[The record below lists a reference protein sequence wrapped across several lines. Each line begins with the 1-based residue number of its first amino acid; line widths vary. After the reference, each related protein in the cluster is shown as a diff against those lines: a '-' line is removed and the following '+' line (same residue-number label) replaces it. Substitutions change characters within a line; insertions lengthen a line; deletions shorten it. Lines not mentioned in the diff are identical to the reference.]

1 MSDINNLKGIDDIEV
16 STKTIIADTNIEI
29 NLNNFFKY
37 IPITSYTPIEKKR
50 GRKKKSIV
58 EKEPQKL
65 DEGSII
71 TLQKGNEV
79 RGIILKKK
87 RIGSKTFFLHSV
99 SVVMSIE
106 NNKFINIKVSNNGK
120 LQITGCKNNDQ
131 CFKTILFLY
140 KHIKNSESIIQDNI
154 FQFKYNK
161 IQTPDKNSSE
171 EKTPSNNN
179 DNQFEVKFDTVMQN
193 MDYNI
198 GFDISREKLNT
209 FINNKTKFTSI
220 YEGSIGT
227 GVNIKIES
235 RYPYEENLIKMNIK
249 YNVEEMKEEVSYSYV
264 INKEFIENELI
275 YDEHYDEEEYEYTDD
290 EMKQIKKIRE
300 NINKEDLIKKS
311 KKEKYHTFLVFASGS
326 IIMSSRG
333 PLMKQVFSELL
344 ELLNE
349 NKEQIIEKTTVR
361 EN

>member
-1 MSDINNLKGIDDIEV
+1 MSDIDNLKGINDIEV

-65 DEGSII
+65 EEGSII

-154 FQFKYNK
+154 FKFKN
-161 IQTPDKNSSE
+161 
-171 EKTPSNNN
+171 SNNN
-179 DNQFEVKFDTVMQN
+179 NQFEVVFDTVMQN

-235 RYPYEENLIKMNIK
+235 RYPYEENLIKMKIK
-249 YNVEEMKEEVSYSYV
+249 YDVGEMKEEVNYSYV
-264 INKEFIENELI
+264 INKEFIENELVH
-275 YDEHYDEEEYEYTDD
+275 DEEYDEEEYEYNED
-290 EMKQIKKIRE
+290 EMNQIKKIRE
-300 NINKEDLIKKS
+300 NINKDDLIKKS